1 VHEGGF
7 TIRKDFQDHWRFF
20 RPDGIAVPACGYIA
34 HDAQAENVGLSLATL
49 IRSAANPSARGV
61 LPNWKIS
68 MIRAGASTGPDG

>member
-34 HDAQAENVGLSLATL
+34 HDAQAENVDC
-49 IRSAANPSARGV
+49 RSR
-61 LPNWKIS
+61 
-68 MIRAGASTGPDG
+68 R

>member
-34 HDAQAENVGLSLATL
+34 HDAQAEKTL
-49 IRSAANPSARGV
+49 DAPGFTGRRPAALGV
-61 LPNWKIS
+61 Q
-68 MIRAGASTGPDG
+68 T